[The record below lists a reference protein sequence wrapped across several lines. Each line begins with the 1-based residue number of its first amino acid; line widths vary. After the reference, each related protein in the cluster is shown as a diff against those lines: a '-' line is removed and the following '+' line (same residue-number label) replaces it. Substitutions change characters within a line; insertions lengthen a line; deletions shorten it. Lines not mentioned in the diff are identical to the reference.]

1 MTITGLT
8 KATREL
14 VKFAM
19 CDRPDNL
26 KEIESWNRVVSE
38 LLEKGLITHRRQ
50 LDELLIWQGSD
61 FNVDND

>member
-1 MTITGLT
+1 
-8 KATREL
+8 
-14 VKFAM
+14 M

-50 LDELLIWQGSD
+50 LNELLIWQGSD